1 MTLYDKKTTPLSYKI
16 GSWHSSRTRRLERTR
31 NSHVH
36 GMVHIGL
43 SQSAQLVTWQWRST
57 SHRNGR
63 YRSTLRRWRS
73 VPRLPLQLLLV
84 RKSPGRP
91 PKWLD
96 RIMSRSD
103 PTEHDEITNAKDECA
118 DPTNSILALHG
129 DKEGMRGIS
138 ESTPIPQT
146 FVRTLTRTATPPKHL
161 HDDARGW
168 ASQEPGVCNLVT
180 QTDCTLNSKICWLYR
195 VMYDVMF

>member
-1 MTLYDKKTTPLSYKI
+1 MTLYDKKTTPLPYKI

-57 SHRNGR
+57 SHSNGR

-73 VPRLPLQLLLV
+73 VPRLLLQLLLV

-96 RIMSRSD
+96 RIMSQSD
-103 PTEHDEITNAKDECA
+103 PTEHDEITNAEDEWA

-146 FVRTLTRTATPPKHL
+146 FVRTLTRTGNIL

-168 ASQEPGVCNLVT
+168 ASQELGVCKLAT
-180 QTDCTLNSKICWLYR
+180 QTDFVLWTLRYVDYIGWC
-195 VMYDVMF
+195 MM